1 MSTFTFTTLVP
12 TPKMM
17 ITAADTQ
24 IVGESLELT
33 CRGSID
39 RGVTSEVDIIWISDG
54 SELNRTNGID
64 LTLFENSTSLMYM
77 NTYTIAEL
85 STSDN
90 YKIYY
95 CELVINSPSPVVT
108 NSSILL
114 NVTSKLG
121 MFYSHKS
128 MHNVFHY

>member
-1 MSTFTFTTLVP
+1 
-12 TPKMM
+12 MM

-24 IVGESLELT
+24 IVGESLELR

-54 SELNRTNGID
+54 TELNRTNGID
-64 LTLFENSTSLMYM
+64 PTLFENSTSLMYM

-90 YKIYY
+90 YKMYY
-95 CELVINSPSPVVT
+95 CELVINSPSPVIT
-108 NSSILL
+108 NISILL

-121 MFYSHKS
+121 MLYSHKF